1 VQLAVLAFVA
11 IYVPVLLLLGVTV
24 VTEEADVTT
33 DGTEVTADTTTERSP
48 WVVVTVI
55 ALAPAAAA
63 LAWWLSGRMMRP
75 IEQAAQQQQDLI
87 EETSHELRTPLA
99 VLTTNAEVLL
109 AHPEPSVEVY
119 REGLQRSL
127 AAAARMQTTIDELLV
142 DARGRARTLKRQPAD
157 LRELVEEVV
166 GEVQMIADASEAT
179 VALSGAVSA
188 ACSIDEATVARAV
201 RNLVDNALRWAP
213 AGSSVE
219 VEVAR
224 TGPDATVTVTDHGP
238 GINAEDQAHIFE
250 RFWRGDGREGG
261 RDGPGGGRGT
271 GLGLAIARQ
280 VARAHGGDLTVQ
292 SPGPAGDGSV
302 FELRLRA

>member
-11 IYVPVLLLLGVTV
+11 IYLPVLLLLGVTV
-24 VTEEADVTT
+24 VTEEAELTT
-33 DGTEVTADTTTERSP
+33 EGTEVTADTTTERSP
-48 WVVVTVI
+48 WVVVTAV

-119 REGLQRSL
+119 RDGLERSL
-127 AAAARMQTTIDELLV
+127 SAAARMQATIDELLV
-142 DARGRARTLKRQPAD
+142 DARGRARTLQRHPAD
-157 LRELVEEVV
+157 LREVVEAVI
-166 GEVQMIADASEAT
+166 GEVQLLAAASE
-179 VALSGAVSA
+179 VAVVLRCAPSA
-188 ACSIDEATVARAV
+188 ACSIDETTVVRAV
-201 RNLVDNALRWAP
+201 RNLLDNALRWAP

-224 TGPDATVTVTDHGP
+224 TSAEATVTVTDHGP
-238 GINAEDQAHIFE
+238 GIAAEDQAHIFE
-250 RFWRGDGREGG
+250 RFWRSEGG
-261 RDGPGGGRGT
+261 ST

-280 VARAHGGDLTVQ
+280 VAQAHGGDLTVQ

-302 FELRLRA
+302 FELRLRG